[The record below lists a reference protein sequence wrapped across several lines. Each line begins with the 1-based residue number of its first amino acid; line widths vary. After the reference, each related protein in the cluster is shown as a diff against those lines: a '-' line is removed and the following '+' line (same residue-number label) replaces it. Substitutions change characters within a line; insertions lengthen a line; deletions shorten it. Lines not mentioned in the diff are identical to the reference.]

1 MSRAGVAAALL
12 GLLLAAPAAAL
23 DLVLPS
29 TARLT
34 AERNTAP
41 DRYAAPV
48 GVYSEG
54 QVARVNVDGPVR
66 RAAWRMDTPGLT
78 ALQVMRPLRRQL
90 NEAGFDIVLDCAARE
105 CGGFDFRFA
114 VEVLPG
120 PNMYVNLRA
129 FHFITALR
137 RADDGTPTEAIS
149 ILASTAATS
158 AYVQIIQARSGDAPE
173 GKSTPITPEATA
185 EVPLATAT
193 GDFAETLKVDGH
205 LVLNRL
211 EFETGTS
218 ALGPGPFATLE
229 RLAELLKAEPDLRI
243 ALVGHTD
250 AVGSLDANTALSRR
264 RAEAVRDRLVQRYDV
279 APGRV
284 EAQGAGYLAP
294 RASNLTE
301 AGREQ
306 NRRVEV
312 VVLSAD

>member
-1 MSRAGVAAALL
+1 MSRAGVAAALI
-12 GLLLAAPAAAL
+12 GLLLAAPATAL
-23 DLVLPS
+23 ELALPS
-29 TARLT
+29 TARMT

-48 GVYSEG
+48 GVYADG
-54 QVARVNVDGPVR
+54 QVARVNVDGSVR

-78 ALQVMRPLRRQL
+78 ALQVMRPLRQQL
-90 NEAGFDIVLDCAARE
+90 SEAGYDIVLDCAARE

-114 VEVLPG
+114 IEVLPG

-158 AYVQIIQARSGDAPE
+158 AYVQIVQARSGDAPE
-173 GKSTPITPEATA
+173 GESTPITPEATA

-193 GDFAETLKVDGH
+193 GDLAATLKAEGH
-205 LVLNRL
+205 VVLNRL

-218 ALGPGPFATLE
+218 ALGAGPFATLE
-229 RLAELLKAEPDLRI
+229 RLAELLKADPGLRV

-250 AVGSLDANTALSRR
+250 AVGSLEANTVLSRK
-264 RAEAVRDRLVQRYDV
+264 RAEAVRERLVQSYDV
-279 APGRV
+279 DPDRL
-284 EAQGAGYLAP
+284 EARGAGYLAP
-294 RASNLTE
+294 RGSNLTE
-301 AGREQ
+301 AGREE

-312 VVLSAD
+312 VVLSAE

>member
-1 MSRAGVAAALL
+1 MIRRGLSAALFA
-12 GLLLAAPAAAL
+12 LLFAAPVAAL
-23 DLVLPS
+23 DLALPS

-48 GVYSEG
+48 GVYAEG
-54 QVARVNVDGPVR
+54 QVARVNIDGDVR
-66 RAAWRMDTPGLT
+66 RAAWRLDTPGLT

-90 NEAGFDIVLDCAARE
+90 SEAGYEIVLDCTAKE

-114 VEVLPG
+114 IEVLPG
-120 PNMYVNLRA
+120 PNMYVNLRS
-129 FHFITALR
+129 FHVVTALR
-137 RADDGTPTEAIS
+137 RSEAGTPSQAVS

-158 AYVQIIQARSGDAPE
+158 AYVQIIQASSADAPE
-173 GKSTPITPEATA
+173 AERSAITAEATA
-185 EVPLATAT
+185 AAPISSAA
-193 GDFAETLKVDGH
+193 GDLGSILKRDGQ
-205 LVLNRL
+205 LVLERL
-211 EFETGTS
+211 DFETGTS
-218 ALGPGPFATLE
+218 DLGAGPFKTLE
-229 RLAELLKAEPDLRI
+229 QLAELLKAEPNLRV

-250 AVGSLDANTALSRR
+250 AVGGLEGNIALSRK
-264 RAEAVRDRLVQRYDV
+264 RAEAVRQRLVDSHGI
-279 APGRV
+279 AAGRV

-312 VVLSAD
+312 LLLSAE

>member
-1 MSRAGVAAALL
+1 MSRARVVAALV
-12 GLLLAAPAAAL
+12 GVLLAAPAAAL
-23 DLVLPS
+23 ELALPS

-48 GVYSEG
+48 GVYAEG
-54 QVARVNVDGPVR
+54 QVARVNVDGDLR

-90 NEAGFDIVLDCAARE
+90 EEAGFDIVLDCAARE

-114 VEVLPG
+114 IEVLPG

-137 RADDGTPTEAIS
+137 RGEDGTPTEAIS

-158 AYVQIIQARSGDAPE
+158 AYVQIIQARSGDAAE
-173 GKSTPITPEATA
+173 GDSPPVTPAATG
-185 EVPLATAT
+185 EVPLASAT
-193 GDFAETLKVDGH
+193 GDFAATLKTEGH

-218 ALGPGPFATLE
+218 ALGPGPFATLA
-229 RLAELLKAEPDLRI
+229 RLAELLKAEPGLRV

-264 RAEAVRDRLVQRYDV
+264 RAEAVRDRLVERYDV
-279 APGRV
+279 APNRL

-294 RASNLTE
+294 RDSNLTE

-312 VVLSAD
+312 VVLSVQ

>member
-1 MSRAGVAAALL
+1 MSRAGVAAALI
-12 GLLLAAPAAAL
+12 GVLLAAPAAAL
-23 DLVLPS
+23 ELALPS

-48 GVYSEG
+48 GVYAEG
-54 QVARVNVDGPVR
+54 QVARVHVDGDVR

-90 NEAGFDIVLDCAARE
+90 GEAGFDIMLDCAARE

-137 RADDGTPTEAIS
+137 RGESGTPTEAIS

-158 AYVQIIQARSGDAPE
+158 AYVQIIQARSGEASE
-173 GKSTPITPEATA
+173 EESTPVAPEATA
-185 EVPLATAT
+185 EVPLATPA
-193 GDFAETLKVDGH
+193 GDLAATLKAEGH
-205 LVLNRL
+205 VVLTRL

-218 ALGPGPFATLE
+218 ALGPGPFVTLE
-229 RLAELLKAEPDLRI
+229 RLAELLKAEPSLRV

-264 RAEAVRDRLVQRYDV
+264 RAEAVRDRLVQSYDV
-279 APGRV
+279 APDRV